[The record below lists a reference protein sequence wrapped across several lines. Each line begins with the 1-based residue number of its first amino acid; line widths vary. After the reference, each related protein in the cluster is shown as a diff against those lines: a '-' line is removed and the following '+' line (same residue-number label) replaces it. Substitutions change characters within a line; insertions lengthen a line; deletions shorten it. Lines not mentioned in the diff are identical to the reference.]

1 MLGKLTRRLL
11 ESEGAREAREVWDAG
26 DGACPGLYARHQG
39 GRWRY
44 VLRYRRGGRVRHHRF
59 AEDGAAVPPDA
70 CARLGLTLGATWT
83 PEAARKEAERVRGR
97 LRAGDDPD
105 ASRGIP
111 TLEDF
116 AARYLAEHAEPFK
129 RPRSVEEDRGL
140 FSRHLLPAFGELR
153 LDRIDRAAVTRFALE
168 RKGTP
173 TTANRA
179 LSLLSHAYS
188 KAAEW
193 GVIPEGTN
201 PARGVPRFREARRER
216 FLSGDELA
224 RLGAALAELEA
235 EGKADPSHAVSP
247 LALAA
252 VRFLLF
258 TGARPSEALGMTW
271 PMVDFE
277 ARVVRLPESKTGQK
291 ALVLSAPAA
300 ELLAEL
306 PRTEG
311 EARVFP
317 PRQTERKGRR
327 VAEADLE
334 SVWRRIRTRAGLEDV
349 RLYDA
354 CRHGF
359 ASLAVAGGASLFLVG
374 KLLGHTKASTTERYA
389 HMADDPQRAVAE
401 AVAGRLQAA
410 LAGRNPAPPESME
423 GRLRRRR

>member
-1 MLGKLTRRLL
+1 MRGRLTRRLL
-11 ESEGAREAREVWDAG
+11 ESEAAREAREVWDAG
-26 DGACPGLYARHQG
+26 EGACPGLYARHQG
-39 GRWRY
+39 GRWRF
-44 VLRYRRGGRVRHHRF
+44 VLKYRLGGKVRHHRV

-70 CARLGLTLGATWT
+70 CARLGLTDGATWT

-97 LRAGDDPD
+97 LRAGENPD
-105 ASRGIP
+105 ADRRIP
-111 TLEDF
+111 TFEAF
-116 AARYLAEHAEPFK
+116 AVRYMAEHAVPFK

-140 FSRHLLPAFGELR
+140 LTRHLLPAFGALR

-168 RKGTP
+168 RKATP

-179 LSLLSHAYS
+179 LALLSHIFTMAG
-188 KAAEW
+188 KW
-193 GVIPEGTN
+193 GVLPEGN
-201 PARGVPRFREARRER
+201 PVRGVPRYREARRER
-216 FLSGDELA
+216 FLSADELA
-224 RLGAALAELEA
+224 RLGAALAELES
-235 EGKADPSHAVSP
+235 EGTVSP
-247 LALAA
+247 FALAA

-258 TGARPSEALGMTW
+258 TGARPAEALSMTW
-271 PMVDFE
+271 GMVDFE

-317 PRQTERKGRR
+317 PRQAERMGRR

-334 SVWRRIRTRAGLEDV
+334 SAWRRIRARAGLEDV

-374 KLLGHTKASTTERYA
+374 KLLGHAKATTTERYA
-389 HMADDPQRAVAE
+389 HLADDPQRAVAE
-401 AVAGRLQAA
+401 AVGGRIAAA
-410 LAGRNPAPPESME
+410 LAGRKPAPPEPMTE
-423 GRLRRRR
+423 RRGARR